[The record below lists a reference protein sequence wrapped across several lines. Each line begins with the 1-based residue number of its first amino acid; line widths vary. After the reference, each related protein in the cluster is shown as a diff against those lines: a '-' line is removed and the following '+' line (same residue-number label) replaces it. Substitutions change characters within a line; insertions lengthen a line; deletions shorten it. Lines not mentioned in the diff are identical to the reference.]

1 MSNILRLMINF
12 KIVNDDD
19 IKKIPKFDLTTG
31 TELGFAEN
39 V

>member
-1 MSNILRLMINF
+1 MSNILRPMIDF